1 MVLLNWFY
9 VALLEQGAWTRWPLE
24 APSNLDYTMTHH
36 GSPSPA
42 LGDLAADLRVSDR
55 ELLEEALS
63 LLGCSLDGVEASQED
78 AGSSPTPGDPG
89 DTGAE
94 GSAVAPA
101 SPVLPAS
108 IPGYRHEGQP
118 ARLTISGTATPA
130 EAHGGSNFTPGSD
143 DQPCPSA
150 APHDQALGDPAG
162 DLTVSEEVPLE
173 EALRLFGCS
182 PDTVGVSQDSPSS
195 GPVPGELGGTGA
207 AMPPCDFAWL
217 SLPEELLTPD
227 YSVPEI
233 TGAILSLEEFYGI
246 GMEPREPW
254 GAAGMALPPSQAAA
268 CEKRGKKRGQSALP
282 KPASKRR
289 ALAGSTGVA

>member
-1 MVLLNWFY
+1 PVSPPGSATLCQLPLQQQPFP
-9 VALLEQGAWTRWPLE
+9 AAW
-24 APSNLDYTMTHH
+24 APSVWVAPQGPQAL
-36 GSPSPA
+36 PPA
-42 LGDLAADLRVSDR
+42 GLQRAPCGCFFDPRVFHIQWTVASMPAPDSS
-55 ELLEEALS
+55 ALS
-63 LLGCSLDGVEASQED
+63 HEGRAVAPAPAVLPTPIPGNQHIEGQPASQED
-78 AGSSPTPGDPG
+78 AGSSPTPGD
-89 DTGAE
+89 TGTE

-118 ARLTISGTATPA
+118 ARLTIS
-130 EAHGGSNFTPGSD
+130 
-143 DQPCPSA
+143 
-150 APHDQALGDPAG
+150 G

-289 ALAGSTGVA
+289 A